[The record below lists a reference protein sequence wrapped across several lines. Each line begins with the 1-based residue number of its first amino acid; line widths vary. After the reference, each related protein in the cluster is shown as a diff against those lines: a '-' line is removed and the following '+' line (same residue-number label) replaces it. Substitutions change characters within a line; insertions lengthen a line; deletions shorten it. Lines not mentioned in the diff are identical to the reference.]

1 MKISNSDEKF
11 TPTVDWIADKY
22 FELNEWLFNGRL
34 GNCLFEVFTRGEGME
49 TNMGHFRFTGRGVKY
64 NKRTGQMYYYTGY
77 GEKEKINADN
87 FALRTKPMI
96 GLNGNYKRTEYMWL
110 NTLVHEMC
118 HYYTYMGGRKPLQ
131 AHGIDFRQ
139 IASVV
144 GIRSNGIFE
153 IKRLCD
159 AENAGDLDEKIAARR
174 QKREE
179 NKKSKMTAI
188 LVFRTNGDV
197 QLITTT
203 NQKLIDVVIANNN
216 KPICKRILATNDKS
230 YIEYL
235 WEEGYKHNISPSKS
249 GTNYK
254 YWSVQGE
261 DLVDEIKNYDF
272 TVLRGEPMNETYQ
285 FTNEDIKLMVEMV
298 LDKLKGEDNLIDIT
312 PDMILSDDFGLEQ

>member
-1 MKISNSDEKF
+1 
-11 TPTVDWIADKY
+11 
-22 FELNEWLFNGRL
+22 
-34 GNCLFEVFTRGEGME
+34 
-49 TNMGHFRFTGRGVKY
+49 
-64 NKRTGQMYYYTGY
+64 
-77 GEKEKINADN
+77 
-87 FALRTKPMI
+87 
-96 GLNGNYKRTEYMWL
+96 
-110 NTLVHEMC
+110 
-118 HYYTYMGGRKPLQ
+118 MGGRRPVQ

-139 IASVV
+139 IASIV
-144 GIRSNGIFE
+144 GIRSNGIFN
-153 IKRLCD
+153 IKRICD
-159 AENAGDLDEKIAARR
+159 AENVGELDEKIAARR

-179 NKKSKMTAI
+179 NKKSKMTAL

-203 NQKLIDVVIANNN
+203 SQKLIDAVIANNN

-235 WEEGYKHNISPSKS
+235 WGKDYKHNMSPSKS

-254 YWSVQGE
+254 YWPVQGE

-312 PDMILSDDFGLEQ
+312 PDMILSDDSGLME